1 MIFDPTTGD
10 PRTGAGRQAFQ
21 TNGILNAIP
30 TNRLSSQALNI
41 LKFLPLP
48 NAPGN
53 AGATFRNNYAGTGSQ
68 SFNSQQWDTRVD
80 YFINEKSSF
89 FGDTPPPRSIKP
101 LRASFGLLSGGA
113 ALDNVNFAGISDV
126 LDQSVAIGYTR
137 TFNPTL
143 IGDFRF
149 GYLRVAQNVLPPD
162 VGTSPATAAGIP
174 GLNLDNFF
182 TSGLPGFFSK
192 ATPAPASATSW
203 AV

>member
-1 MIFDPTTGD
+1 V
-10 PRTGAGRQAFQ
+10 
-21 TNGILNAIP
+21 
-30 TNRLSSQALNI
+30 
-41 LKFLPLP
+41 P

-53 AGATFRNNYAGTGSQ
+53 AGATFRTTTRAPAASP
-68 SFNSQQWDTRVD
+68 FNSQQWDTRVD

-89 FGDTPPPRSIKP
+89 FGRYTSAAFDQTAPGV
-101 LRASFGLLSGGA
+101 FGLLSGGA

-182 TSGLPGFFSK
+182 TSGLPDSFSK